1 MEQIQ
6 IRPLEQNDVQ
16 DLLSFM
22 NVLSKEQTYI
32 RLQGEELTMDEEIRY
47 IDDFIRRV
55 REKKAIKLLAFNG
68 KELIGV
74 ADVYL
79 KDKIEN
85 HIGVFGIT
93 IKKEWRGKGIGRKL
107 MKQTLNE
114 AIKSINGLK
123 IIELGVFANNPIA
136 KKMYEKMGFVEY
148 GKLPKGIRHKG
159 EFVDHLYMYKEV

>member
-1 MEQIQ
+1 MEQVQ

-16 DLLSFM
+16 ELLSFM
-22 NVLSKEQTYI
+22 NILSKEQTYI
-32 RLQGEELTMDEEIRY
+32 RLQGEELTIDEEIRY
-47 IDDFIRRV
+47 VDDFIRRMKE
-55 REKKAIKLLAFNG
+55 RKAIKFLAFQG

-79 KDKIEN
+79 KDKIES

-107 MKQTLNE
+107 MEQTLNE
-114 AIKSINGLK
+114 AVKSIDGLK
-123 IIELGVFANNPIA
+123 IIELGVFANNPVA

-148 GKLPKGIRHKG
+148 GRLPKGIKYKG
-159 EFVDHLYMYKEV
+159 DFVDHLYMYKEV

>member
-1 MEQIQ
+1 MEKIQ
-6 IRPLEQNDVQ
+6 IRPLEQNDVNE
-16 DLLSFM
+16 LLSFM
-22 NVLSKEQTYI
+22 NTLSKEQTYI

-47 IDDFIRRV
+47 IDDFIRRIK
-55 REKKAIKLLAFNG
+55 EKKAVKFLAFNE
-68 KELIGV
+68 KELVGV

-107 MKQTLNE
+107 MEQTLKE
-114 AIKSINGLK
+114 AAESIGGLK
-123 IIELGVFANNPIA
+123 IIELGVFANNPVA

-148 GKLPKGIRHKG
+148 GKLPKGIKHKG

>member
-1 MEQIQ
+1 MEHIQ
-6 IRPLEQNDVQ
+6 IRSLEQNDVQ
-16 DLLSFM
+16 ELLSFM
-22 NVLSKEQTYI
+22 NALSKEQTYI

-68 KELIGV
+68 KELVGV

-107 MKQTLNE
+107 MEQTLRE
-114 AIKSINGLK
+114 AATSIDGLK
-123 IIELGVFANNPIA
+123 IIELGVFANNPVA